1 VRSLPER
8 ITGGGDPVEPSPAE
22 PGTDI
27 AVHGPDGR
35 RALGVGPD
43 TGDAPVRDAA
53 SAYRENSATERT
65 AEVAARLTRSWDA
78 EGSGEPPQNRRST
91 LL

>member
-1 VRSLPER
+1 MKSARAD
-8 ITGGGDPVEPSPAE
+8 TGGGDPVELSPAE

-27 AVHGPDGR
+27 AAHGPDGR

-53 SAYRENSATERT
+53 SANRENSATGRT
-65 AEVAARLTRSWDA
+65 AEGRCAPHTIVGR
-78 EGSGEPPQNRRST
+78 
-91 LL
+91 